1 MIPPHPHPV
10 KPIHPRKSIFL
21 LMLSRPTA
29 PADSNPCRPPS
40 IRSRRPEGWS
50 ICGGNEN
57 HRTARYVEFS
67 NSGPGARAAKHP
79 DWVKQLTPAEAE
91 EYTIADILGGKDHW
105 NTRQH

>member
-1 MIPPHPHPV
+1 MQAAVDSIP
-10 KPIHPRKSIFL
+10 
-21 LMLSRPTA
+21 A
-29 PADSNPCRPPS
+29 P
-40 IRSRRPEGWS
+40 
-50 ICGGNEN
+50 GGLE
-57 HRTARYVEFS
+57 HLRGQREPQDRAYVEFS